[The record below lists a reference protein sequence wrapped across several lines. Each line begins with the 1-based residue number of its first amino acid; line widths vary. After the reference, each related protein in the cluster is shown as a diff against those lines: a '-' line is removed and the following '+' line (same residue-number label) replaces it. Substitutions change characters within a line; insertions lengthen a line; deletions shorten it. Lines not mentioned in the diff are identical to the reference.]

1 MKKCKGEGQSN
12 CDKCG
17 QRQWMCFLY
26 EVDEVEGCYCRE
38 CAEELEK
45 MTVDYKNSI
54 IQDQK
59 DTISRLQ
66 DELKQKSD
74 FEFKLIRAIIQLTS
88 NEGIIAD
95 IQQSQDATSI
105 YLEKFKVAL
114 TALLISYGFS
124 YEPQLDID
132 NYKDKKFFAFKLL
145 DVNNETEF
153 YEHLEYIS
161 NIVGKHIDENRTNR
175 HATFKIVKLE
185 NLHDKDEFTDLVRGL
200 VYMRYLDE
208 A

>member
-1 MKKCKGEGQSN
+1 
-12 CDKCG
+12 
-17 QRQWMCFLY
+17 
-26 EVDEVEGCYCRE
+26 
-38 CAEELEK
+38 
-45 MTVDYKNSI
+45 MTVDYRNSI

-95 IQQSQDATSI
+95 IQQSQDVTAI

-161 NIVGKHIDENRTNR
+161 SIVGKYIDENRTNR